1 MRKIRKLVS
10 GLLAVS
16 AIFSATACGGNS
28 DDGEKIDHTKTQ
40 IYVYNFNGGFGS
52 EWLDKAAD
60 RFEQLHEGISYE
72 DGKEGIQVW
81 VDNKKTDIHTISTNI
96 LDNRSEIYFTEQAY
110 YYTLKSEGVLG
121 DITDAVTSDLSAYG
135 DATGTTI
142 ESKMTKEQKDYY
154 GIVENSQTKY
164 YAIPH
169 YAGYSGL
176 TYNVDLFNEKCWYF
190 AKTPVPELGLMGYF
204 VETLNDERS
213 FGPDGKT
220 GIVDGVDYSA
230 DDGLP
235 ATYEEFYMLCDYI
248 SQSGQQALLWNG
260 SNRADYMNM
269 FASALEANF
278 NGLDEMMLMYTM
290 NGTAKKLGTVD
301 NSGAFVADENDT
313 EITSE
318 NAYEMF
324 RTEGRYRALEFVQK
338 IATTAKW
345 HNPVKTEGE
354 TYSHLNAQEDFLYAG
369 HDGGVTKNIGM
380 LIEGNWWENEA
391 ASTFKTMAD
400 RQGEQYSRTNRKFAW
415 MPLPKVTKEL
425 VGTQSTLNDFLY
437 SLCFMKANVA
447 EWKKPL
453 LLEFIKFVNSDVSLK
468 EFSQTTNTP
477 KALTYSMTDK
487 EMESMS
493 YFGKSLMKIKQNSQI
508 VYPYSNTTKYANNQ
522 GFYSFLRFYEA
533 KFTSNEDF
541 PIVGFT
547 DKNYSVA
554 DWFKASYNRKK
565 SDWASL
571 N

>member
-1 MRKIRKLVS
+1 MRKIKKVAS
-10 GLLAVS
+10 CLLAVS
-16 AIFSATACGGNS
+16 AVFSATACGGNNS
-28 DDGEKIDHTKTQ
+28 GNGKEQIDDKKTQ
-40 IYVYNFNGGFGS
+40 IFVYNFNGGFGY

-60 RFEQLHEGISYE
+60 RFEQLHEGKSYE

-81 VDNKKTDIHTISTNI
+81 VDNKKAGIHTISANI

-121 DITDAVTSDLSAYG
+121 DITSAVTSDLSAYG
-135 DATGTTI
+135 DAAGTTI
-142 ESKMTKEQKDYY
+142 ESKLTKEQKDYY
-154 GIVENSQTKY
+154 GLVENSETKY

-169 YAGYSGL
+169 YSGYSGL
-176 TYNVDLFNEKCWYF
+176 TYNVDLFDQKCWYF

-204 VETLNDERS
+204 IEDLDDERS
-213 FGPDGKT
+213 YGPDGKT
-220 GIVDGVDYSA
+220 GVIDGVDYSA

-235 ATYEEFYMLCDYI
+235 ATYDEFYMLCDYI
-248 SQSGQQALLWNG
+248 TQSGQQALLWTG
-260 SNRADYMNM
+260 ANREDYMNM
-269 FASALEANF
+269 FLGALETDF
-278 NGLDEMMLMYTM
+278 NGLDESMLMYTM
-290 NGTAKKLGTVD
+290 NGTAKKLGTVAD
-301 NSGAFVADENDT
+301 DGKFVSDENDT
-313 EITSE
+313 KITSD

-338 IATTAKW
+338 IATTDKW

-415 MPLPKVTKEL
+415 MPLPKATKEL

-477 KALTYSMTDK
+477 KALTYSMTDE
-487 EMESMS
+487 EMKSMS
-493 YFGKSLMKIKQNSQI
+493 YFGKSLMKVKQTSQI
-508 VYPYSNTTKYANNQ
+508 VYPYSNTQKYANNQ

-533 KFTSNEDF
+533 TNEDF

-547 DKNYSVA
+547 DKNYSTG

-565 SDWASL
+565 SDWTTL